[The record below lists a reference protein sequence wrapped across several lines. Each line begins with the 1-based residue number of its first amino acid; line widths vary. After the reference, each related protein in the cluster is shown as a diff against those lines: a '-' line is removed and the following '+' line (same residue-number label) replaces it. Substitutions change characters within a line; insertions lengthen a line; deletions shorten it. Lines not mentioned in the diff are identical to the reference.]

1 VKDYKVWLPKEGY
14 TEAGAAIVQA
24 LSPEDA
30 ANLEA
35 ERDYHDGGGWYHE
48 DSILVCVQQDDGDGK
63 VHRFRVTVLT
73 DPTFEA
79 EEIDDDEVQP

>member
-1 VKDYKVWLPKEGY
+1 MKDYKVWLPKEGY

-24 LSPEDA
+24 FSPEDA

-48 DSILVCVQQDDGDGK
+48 DSILVYVRELGCDVK
-63 VHRFRVTVLT
+63 VHRFRVSVLT

-79 EEIDDDEVQP
+79 EAIDDEVQP